1 MDEYLDRFFAFLK
14 VERGLANN
22 SISSYN
28 GDLIGFVHFLND
40 RGITDLKAVTRIDLT
55 AYIFDLKK
63 QGFKDSTVARRMAAV
78 RTLFRFLVQDRIIET
93 TPAAEV
99 DLPRLRQKIPGV
111 LSAEEVDKLLAAPDQ
126 STPRGLR
133 DAAMLE
139 VIYATGTRVSELIS
153 LTLNNLNLELGFIR
167 AIGKGSKERIVP
179 LGQAAINRTREYLE
193 SARSRIAK
201 AKPEPYVF
209 INRSGKPMTRQGF
222 WKIIK
227 KYALVSGIQGDIT
240 PHTMRHSFASHLLER
255 GADLRA
261 VQEMLGHADI
271 STTQIYTH
279 LRMERLQQLHRDC
292 HPRGKPLDDNE

>member
-1 MDEYLDRFFAFLK
+1 MDEYLDRFFDFLK
-14 VERGLANN
+14 VERGLADN

-28 GDLIGFVHFLND
+28 GDLLGFVHFLNV

-93 TPAAEV
+93 TPAAEL
-99 DLPRLRQKIPGV
+99 DLPRLRQKIPGI

-126 STPRGLR
+126 TTPRGLR

-139 VIYATGTRVSELIS
+139 VIYATGMRVSELVS

-193 SARSRIAK
+193 SGRSRLTK
-201 AKPEPYVF
+201 ARPEPYVF
-209 INRSGKPMTRQGF
+209 INRSGKPLTRQGF
-222 WKIIK
+222 WKLIK
-227 KYALVSGIQGDIT
+227 KYALISGIQGDIT

-279 LRMERLQQLHRDC
+279 LRMERLQQLHQDC
-292 HPRGKPLDDNE
+292 HPRGKPLGDND

>member
-1 MDEYLDRFFAFLK
+1 
-14 VERGLANN
+14 
-22 SISSYN
+22 YN
-28 GDLIGFVHFLND
+28 GDLLGFVHFLNI
-40 RGITDLKAVTRIDLT
+40 RGIADLKAVTRIDLT

-99 DLPRLRQKIPGV
+99 DLPRLRQKIPGI

-126 STPRGLR
+126 TTPRGLR

-139 VIYATGTRVSELIS
+139 VIYATGMRVSELVS

-193 SARSRIAK
+193 SGRSRMTK
-201 AKPEPYVF
+201 ARPEPYVF
-209 INRSGKPMTRQGF
+209 INRSGKPLTRQGF
-222 WKIIK
+222 WKLIK
-227 KYALVSGIQGDIT
+227 KYTLVSGIQGDIT

-279 LRMERLQQLHRDC
+279 LRMERLQQLHQDC
-292 HPRGKPLDDNE
+292 HPRGKPLGDNE